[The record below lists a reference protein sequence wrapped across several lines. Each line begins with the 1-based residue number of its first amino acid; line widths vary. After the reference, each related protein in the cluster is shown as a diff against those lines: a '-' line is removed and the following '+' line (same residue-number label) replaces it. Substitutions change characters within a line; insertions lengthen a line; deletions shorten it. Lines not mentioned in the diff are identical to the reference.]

1 MSESAKKSG
10 GWRENKWIRAA
21 IPALLLHCS
30 IGTVYCWSLFSQEI
44 ADYIGFSK
52 GATEWAF
59 SFAIFFLG
67 MSAAFL
73 GNIVEKDIHKS
84 SLIAT
89 ICFAAGMALTGFF
102 IFYGGQHKGSVLAL
116 VGIYVSYGFIM
127 GIGLGTGYLSPVKTL
142 MLWFQDRKGLATGL
156 VVAGFGA
163 AKAIASPIM
172 TSMLSGL
179 GEGGIYKM
187 FLILAA
193 VYFVMMF
200 VGHLLLAKPAGW
212 HEPQGKGEKP
222 SIMATIKTKPITNY
236 IGIWLMFYINI
247 TCGLAL
253 ISQEKMIFKCLG
265 FAGIAG
271 ILSTISAVFNAGG
284 RLGFSSWADTMKDRN
299 TIYKLIFILSIAF
312 TAIVMLTNGI
322 KTGAGNIVLAILV
335 LALVYIVNAGYGGG
349 FSNVPTLLSDHYGMG
364 SISAIHGITL
374 SAWAF
379 AGLTG
384 NQVAS
389 IIVKNTGVEQ
399 YIYNKV
405 LYTKAEAVAAGLDV
419 DALLASHE
427 MNAVNPTGYQNV
439 LIFTIVLYIIA
450 LLACLLLVKP
460 TDKALEA
467 KKAK

>member
-1 MSESAKKSG
+1 MEENVKKTG
-10 GWRENKWIRAA
+10 GWRNNKWIRAA
-21 IPALLLHCS
+21 VPALLLHCS
-30 IGTVYCWSLFSQEI
+30 IGTVYCWSIFSQEI

-73 GNIVEKDIHKS
+73 GNVVEKDIHKS
-84 SLIAT
+84 SLIAA
-89 ICFAAGMALTGFF
+89 ICFAVGMAGTGYF
-102 IFYGGQHKGSVLAL
+102 IFYGGTHQGSKLAL
-116 VGIYVSYGFIM
+116 IGIYICYGFIM

-156 VVAGFGA
+156 AVAGFGA

-172 TSMLSGL
+172 QAMLDNL
-179 GEGGIYKM
+179 GDGGIYKM
-187 FLILAA
+187 FLILAV

-200 VGHLLLAKPAGW
+200 VGHLLLKKPDDW
-212 HEPQGKGEKP
+212 HEPQSKEERK
-222 SIMATIKTKPITNY
+222 SIMSVIKTKPVTNY

-253 ISQEKMIFKCLG
+253 ISQEKMIVKCIGL
-265 FAGIAG
+265 ASAVGI
-271 ILSTISAVFNAGG
+271 ISTVSAVFNAGG
-284 RLGFSSWADTMKDRN
+284 RLGFSAWADTMKDRN

-312 TAIVMLTNGI
+312 TGIVILTSGI
-322 KTGAGNIVLAILV
+322 KNGEGNTLLIILV
-335 LALVYIVNAGYGGG
+335 LCLIFIVNAGYGGG

-384 NQVAS
+384 NQMATF
-389 IIVKNTGVEQ
+389 IVNHFGTPVE
-399 YIYNKV
+399 I
-405 LYTKAEAVAAGLDV
+405 EH
-419 DALLASHE
+419 ALSDGSVEILT
-427 MNAVNPTGYQNV
+427 VNPTGYQTV
-439 LIFTIVLYIIA
+439 LYATVVLYIIA
-450 LLACLLLVKP
+450 LIISLVLVKP
-460 TDKALEA
+460 TDKA
-467 KKAK
+467 KA

>member
-1 MSESAKKSG
+1 MGKEVTKTG
-10 GWRENKWIRAA
+10 GWRSNKWIRAA

-30 IGTVYCWSLFSQEI
+30 IGTVYCWSIFSQEI
-44 ADYIGFSK
+44 ADHIGFSK

-73 GNIVEKDIHKS
+73 GNVVEKDIHKS

-89 ICFAAGMALTGFF
+89 ICFSVGMAGTGYF
-102 IFYGGQHKGSVLAL
+102 IYYGGQHSHSTLAL
-116 VGIYVSYGFIM
+116 VGIYISYGFIM

-156 VVAGFGA
+156 AVAGFGA

-172 TSMLSGL
+172 QSMLDNL
-179 GEGGIYKM
+179 GEGGIYQM
-187 FLILAA
+187 FWILAV
-193 VYFVMMF
+193 VYFIMMF
-200 VGHLLLAKPAGW
+200 IGHLLLKKPDGW
-212 HEPQGKGEKP
+212 HEPQGKESKP
-222 SIMATIKTKPITNY
+222 SIMQVLKTKPITNY

-253 ISQEKMIFKCLG
+253 ISQEKMIVKCIGL
-265 FAGIAG
+265 AGMAG
-271 ILSTISAVFNAGG
+271 MISTISAVFNAGG
-284 RLGFSSWADTMKDRN
+284 RLGFSAWADTMKDRN

-312 TAIVMLTNGI
+312 TGLVILTNGI
-322 KTGAGNIVLAILV
+322 QNGAENTLLMVLV
-335 LALVYIVNAGYGGG
+335 LCLIFMVNAGYGGG

-384 NQVAS
+384 NQMATW
-389 IIVKNTGVEQ
+389 IVKNFGTP
-399 YIYNKV
+399 
-405 LYTKAEAVAAGLDV
+405 V
-419 DALLASHE
+419 DISDGHGGTIS
-427 MNAVNPTGYQNV
+427 VNPTGYQYV
-439 LIFTIVLYIIA
+439 LFATIALYIVA
-450 LLACLLLVKP
+450 LIVCLVLVKP

-467 KKAK
+467 KKKK

>member
-1 MSESAKKSG
+1 MRESKLRKA
-10 GWRENKWIRAA
+10 RNKWVSAA

-30 IGTVYCWSLFSQEI
+30 IGTVYCWSIFSQEI

-89 ICFAAGMALTGFF
+89 ICFAAGMAGTGFF
-102 IFYGGQHKGSVLAL
+102 IWYGGNQFAANGKGSVLAL
-116 VGIYVSYGFIM
+116 IGIYICFGFIM

-156 VVAGFGA
+156 AVAGFGA

-172 TSMLSGL
+172 QSLLANL

-187 FLILAA
+187 FWILAC

-200 VGHLLLAKPAGW
+200 VGHLLLHKPEGW
-212 HEPQGKGEKP
+212 HEPQTKEKGQ
-222 SIMATIKTKPITNY
+222 STLAVIKSKPISLY
-236 IGIWLMFYINI
+236 IGIWLMFYLNI

-253 ISQEKMIFKCLG
+253 ISQEKMIIKCIGL
-265 FAGIAG
+265 AGSVG
-271 ILSTISAVFNAGG
+271 IISTFSAIFNAGG
-284 RLGFSSWADTMKDRN
+284 RLGFSAWADTMKDRN
-299 TIYKLIFILSIAF
+299 TIYKIIFILSIVF
-312 TAIVMLTNGI
+312 TGLVILTNGI
-322 KTGAGNIVLAILV
+322 KNGSGNILLIILV
-335 LALVYIVNAGYGGG
+335 LGLIFVVNAGYGGG

-384 NQVAS
+384 NQMAAWIVNHFGEYITDAS
-389 IIVKNTGVEQ
+389 GNLVNPVGYQT
-399 YIYNKV
+399 V
-405 LYTKAEAVAAGLDV
+405 LYVTGALYVVSLLISIFLVRSKKEA
-419 DALLASHE
+419 
-427 MNAVNPTGYQNV
+427 
-439 LIFTIVLYIIA
+439 
-450 LLACLLLVKP
+450 
-460 TDKALEA
+460 
-467 KKAK
+467 

>member
-1 MSESAKKSG
+1 MKNCQ
-10 GWRENKWIRAA
+10 NKWIRAA

-30 IGTVYCWSLFSQEI
+30 IGTVYCWSIFSQEI

-73 GNIVEKDIHKS
+73 GNVVEKNIHKS

-89 ICFAAGMALTGFF
+89 ICFSLGMAGTGFF
-102 IFYGGQHKGSVLAL
+102 IYYGGLHQGSVLAL
-116 VGIYVSYGFIM
+116 VGIYICYGFIM

-142 MLWFQDRKGLATGL
+142 MLWFKDRKGLATGL
-156 VVAGFGA
+156 AVAGFGA

-172 TSMLSGL
+172 QSLLSNL

-187 FLILAA
+187 FYILAA

-200 VGHLLLAKPAGW
+200 VGHLLLAKPADW
-212 HEPQGKGEKP
+212 VEPQTKDKSQGILATLKAKP
-222 SIMATIKTKPITNY
+222 LANY
-236 IGIWLMFYINI
+236 IGIWIMFYINI

-253 ISQEKMIFKCLG
+253 ISQEKMIVKCIG
-265 FAGIAG
+265 MASFVGI
-271 ILSTISAVFNAGG
+271 ISTISAIFNAGG
-284 RLGFSSWADTMKDRN
+284 RLGFSAWADKLKDRN

-312 TAIVMLTNGI
+312 TALVLATNGI
-322 KTGAGNIVLAILV
+322 KGGSQNILLAVLV
-335 LALVYIVNAGYGGG
+335 LVLIFFVNAGYGGG

-379 AGLTG
+379 AGLSG
-384 NQVAS
+384 NQMAS
-389 IIVKNTGVEQ
+389 FIVNKFGKVET
-399 YIYNKV
+399 IEHV
-405 LYTKAEAVAAGLDV
+405 LSDGTVELIK
-419 DALLASHE
+419 
-427 MNAVNPTGYQNV
+427 VNPTGYQYV
-439 LIFTIVLYIIA
+439 LYATIVLYAVA
-450 LLACLLLVKP
+450 LLISLVMVKP
-460 TDKALEA
+460 TKKEA
-467 KKAK
+467 